1 MCGTTKNELIN
12 ELENLK
18 SGTASV
24 KVLKSDAKWFGVTY
38 KKDKEIVQKEIEAL
52 RKQKVYPF
60 KLWKN
65 DN

>member
-1 MCGTTKNELIN
+1 MYGTAKNELIN

-24 KVLKSDAKWFGVTY
+24 KVLKTNAKWFGVTY
-38 KKDKEIVQKEIEAL
+38 KEDKEIVQKEIAAL
-52 RKQKVYPF
+52 RKQKVYPS